1 MQAFIDSVF
10 VFERWH
16 YAFNGIM
23 DVHIRRVSR
32 MWSWS
37 NIRQHRQNLKAYKT
51 AYKTKLV
58 SSGKVNQDTEQQV
71 QVLER
76 KEMPYHRIETI

>member
-1 MQAFIDSVF
+1 M
-10 VFERWH
+10 FERWH

-37 NIRQHRQNLKAYKT
+37 NIRQHRHNLKAYRT
-51 AYKTKLV
+51 AYKSKLV
-58 SSGKVNQDTEQQV
+58 SKVNQDTEQQI
-71 QVLER
+71 QVLNM
-76 KEMPYHRIETI
+76 KKHGASAMGGGSADPGSQPL

>member
-1 MQAFIDSVF
+1 
-10 VFERWH
+10 
-16 YAFNGIM
+16 M

-37 NIRQHRQNLKAYKT
+37 NIRQHRQNLKAYRT

-58 SSGKVNQDTEQQV
+58 SSGKVNQDTEQQI

-76 KEMPYHRIETI
+76 KTPYHRIGTI